1 MIKRVFWV
9 ALGAS
14 VGIVA
19 VNRATKAVKKLAP
32 GSIADS
38 ASGVPGRLTAAWQ
51 DFTEDVRSAAA
62 EREFD
67 LYHTLGVDVSEQE
80 PRDERER

>member
-19 VNRATKAVKKLAP
+19 VNRASKAVKKLAP
-32 GSIADS
+32 GSIAGS
-38 ASGVPGRLTAAWQ
+38 ASGVPGRITAAWQ
-51 DFTEDVRSAAA
+51 DFAEDVRSAAA
-62 EREFD
+62 EREFE
-67 LYHTLGVDVSEQE
+67 LYRTLAVDTVEHE
-80 PRDERER
+80 K